1 MCLQAIQGIFEAGSQ
16 LLETKRLLHESL
28 IKNGRLLELKKMAL
42 TRIQAA
48 ESNHKSAEARLMIAE
63 RQVRELTAK
72 FDLKFGCVY
81 ELRVANEKLQ
91 TELNEARAKVKKAED
106 EAQSYYDQGFE
117 EAAESLKSQLA
128 QECNKS
134 LKSQLAQECNKCFLR
149 GWNSTLDQVG
159 VNNTSELYNLGRK
172 HLPCKVGSSKEHEE
186 EATEG
191 SRDPEPLNIEDV
203 QEGGDGAEKDNNVE
217 IV

>member
-91 TELNEARAKVKKAED
+91 TELNEARAKVKKVED
-106 EAQSYYDQGFE
+106 EA
-117 EAAESLKSQLA
+117 
-128 QECNKS
+128 
-134 LKSQLAQECNKCFLR
+134 
-149 GWNSTLDQVG
+149 
-159 VNNTSELYNLGRK
+159 
-172 HLPCKVGSSKEHEE
+172 
-186 EATEG
+186 
-191 SRDPEPLNIEDV
+191 
-203 QEGGDGAEKDNNVE
+203 
-217 IV
+217 